1 MRAAIV
7 AMIVLL
13 CAHEPVTAQLA
24 NCQAKTCSQASSAC
38 LTQCLKTGTDCVH
51 CHKAFTKCM
60 LAPLSRHR
68 DRSPIDTLH
77 VQRVKSVSFYRQQQ
91 THPKTPNSISADPI
105 TAEL

>member
-13 CAHEPVTAQLA
+13 CAHEPMMAQLA

-60 LAPLSRHR
+60 LTGEFAGGICNFIGLSR
-68 DRSPIDTLH
+68 
-77 VQRVKSVSFYRQQQ
+77 K
-91 THPKTPNSISADPI
+91 
-105 TAEL
+105 